1 MKRYFFLAFLALIF
15 TQGKIAAQ
23 EIISISVE
31 DRNKAIDLTNEAIRD
46 IDHNRADKAM
56 EKLQKAIAIDVT
68 HRQAYLQLY
77 QASISDTK
85 HAETALKELNK
96 ARKIFT
102 DDDELV
108 FYCAEIHRMKNDFI
122 KAVEEYDLAIK
133 LSENNREDFYL
144 VPYYY
149 LNRGISHLALKLP
162 EKALEDFNYSIKL
175 KPDFSASITNRGI
188 VYYQLGQKEEACKDW
203 NQARRQNYKPAQ
215 EFFEKH
221 CAM

>member
-1 MKRYFFLAFLALIF
+1 LAFLALIF
-15 TQGKIAAQ
+15 TQGGIAAQ
-23 EIISISVE
+23 ETISISVE
-31 DRNKAIDLTNEAIRD
+31 DRNKAIDLTNEAIID
-46 IDHNRADKAM
+46 IEDMETGRAM
-56 EKLQKAIAIDVT
+56 EKLQKAIAIDAS
-68 HRQAYLQLY
+68 HRQAYLQVY
-77 QASISDTK
+77 QAARADEGLTD
-85 HAETALKELNK
+85 TALKELDK

-108 FYCAEIHRMKNDFI
+108 FYCAEIHRMKNDFK

-133 LSENNREDFYL
+133 LSKNNGEDFYL

-149 LNRGISHLALKLP
+149 LNRGISHLALNLP

-221 CAM
+221 CAI

>member
-1 MKRYFFLAFLALIF
+1 MRYFFIALLMMIF
-15 TQGKIAAQ
+15 TQKEVSAQ
-23 EIISISVE
+23 AIHSVSLE
-31 DRNKAIDLTNEAIRD
+31 ERNKAIDLTNEAIMHIEDMNTGR
-46 IDHNRADKAM
+46 AM
-56 EKLQKAIAIDVT
+56 EKLQEAIAIDAT
-68 HRQAYLQLY
+68 HRQAYLQVY
-77 QASISDTK
+77 QAARADAGLT
-85 HAETALKELNK
+85 ETALKELNK

-108 FYCAEIHRMKNDFI
+108 FYCAEIHRMKSDF
-122 KAVEEYDLAIK
+122 KQAVEEYDLAIK
-133 LSENNREDFYL
+133 LSKNNGEDFFL

-188 VYYQLGQKEEACKDW
+188 LYYQLGQKEEACKDW
-203 NQARRQNYKPAQ
+203 NQARKQNYKPAQ